1 MSAPAVETAKARPLA
16 EIAADMLRWV
26 RSNPAPSFAI
36 AAVLAT
42 LVYFF
47 GFVPLFVKGTFDRGL
62 ASVFEWGWQAW
73 NPGSNQ
79 EHSRLVPLIFVGLL
93 LYHRDKLRAAAGPGS
108 TSGLIW
114 LGLGIALFV
123 LSARCLQPRL
133 ALAALPFLIYGSA
146 VFLWGKA
153 VGRVILFPCAF
164 LVFLIPLAV
173 VEQATFRLQFVIT
186 AIVGALSNL
195 AGIKIAAVGTTL
207 TAMDGSF
214 NFEIA
219 EGCSGIRSLMAMTM
233 ITAIYV
239 HLTQDALWKKGTI
252 LAFSIVFAIVG
263 NAGRIFTVVIVAKLI
278 NPDLASGM
286 YHDYSGYIFFPIALG
301 VMLAFSKLI
310 NMDFR
315 RERIAEQ
322 VRKREAVS
330 YDY

>member
-1 MSAPAVETAKARPLA
+1 MLA
-16 EIAADMLRWV
+16 IAGDMLRWV
-26 RSNPAPSFAI
+26 RENPRSSFGI

-47 GFVPLFVKGTFDRGL
+47 GVVPLFVKGTFDRGL
-62 ASVFEWGWQAW
+62 CSTAEWAWQAW
-73 NPGSNQ
+73 NPGANQ
-79 EHSRLVPLIFVGLL
+79 EHSRLVPLIFIGLL
-93 LYHRDKLRAAAGPGS
+93 LYHREKLRAAVTTGS
-108 TSGLIW
+108 NLGLIW
-114 LGLGIALFV
+114 LAVGVCLFV

-133 ALAALPFLIYGSA
+133 ALASLPFLIYGSA
-146 VFLWGKA
+146 VFVWGRA

-186 AIVGALSNL
+186 GIVGALSNL
-195 AGIKIAAVGTTL
+195 AGIKIAAVGTSL
-207 TAMDGSF
+207 TAMDGTF

-219 EGCSGIRSLMAMTM
+219 EGCSGIRSLVAMTM

-239 HLTQDALWKKGTI
+239 HLTQNTLWKKTTI
-252 LAFSIVFAIVG
+252 FLFSVAFAIVG

-278 NPDLASGM
+278 NPELAAGI

-301 VMLAFSKLI
+301 AMLGFSKFI

-315 RERIAEQ
+315 RERIAAE
-322 VRKREAVS
+322 VRKREAVN

>member
-1 MSAPAVETAKARPLA
+1 MSAPAAATATPRPLA
-16 EIAADMLRWV
+16 DTAADMLRWL
-26 RSNPAPSFAI
+26 RENPAQSFTI
-36 AAVLAT
+36 ALVVAT

-47 GFVPLFVKGTFDRGL
+47 GFLQLFVKGTFDLGL
-62 ASVFEWGWQAW
+62 ASTAAWAWQAW
-73 NPGSNQ
+73 NPSNNQ
-79 EHSRLVPLIFVGLL
+79 EHSRLVPFIFLGLL
-93 LYHRDKLRAAAGPGS
+93 LYHRDRLRAAAGPGS
-108 TSGLIW
+108 TFGLVW
-114 LGLGIALFV
+114 LAVGIVLFV

-133 ALAALPFLIYGSA
+133 ALASLPFLIYGSA

-164 LVFLIPLAV
+164 LIFLIPLAV

-195 AGIKIAAVGTTL
+195 AGIKIAAVGTSL

-239 HLTQDALWKKGTI
+239 HLTQDSLWKKGTI

>member
-1 MSAPAVETAKARPLA
+1 MSAPAAETAKPQSLA
-16 EIAADMLRWV
+16 DTAAGMLRWV
-26 RSNPAPSFAI
+26 RENPAQSFTI

-42 LVYFF
+42 LAYFF
-47 GFVPLFVKGTFDRGL
+47 GFLQLFVKGTFDLGL
-62 ASVFEWGWQAW
+62 ASTASWAWQAW
-73 NPGSNQ
+73 NPSNNQ
-79 EHSRLVPLIFVGLL
+79 EHSRLVPLIFLGLL
-93 LYHRDKLRAAAGPGS
+93 FYHRDRLRAAAGPGS
-108 TSGLIW
+108 NLGLIPI
-114 LGLGIALFV
+114 LIGVALFV

-133 ALAALPFLIYGSA
+133 ALASLPFLIYGAA
-146 VFLWGKA
+146 VFVWGKA

-164 LVFLIPLAV
+164 LIFLIPLAV

-186 AIVGALSNL
+186 GIVGALSNL
-195 AGIKIAAVGTTL
+195 AGIKIAAVGTSL

-239 HLTQDALWKKGTI
+239 HLTQDALWKKVTI
-252 LAFSIVFAIVG
+252 FVFSVVFAIVG

-278 NPDLASGM
+278 NPDLAAGI
-286 YHDYSGYIFFPIALG
+286 YHDYSGFVFFPIALG
-301 VMLAFSKLI
+301 VMLGFSKLI